1 MVGSDF
7 SLYFRVFNFFTV
19 SIINM
24 SYSLFTFLLFV
35 SESNT
40 ASKCFFVGGFG
51 LLNVYPSYESAAIE
65 IAN

>member
-7 SLYFRVFNFFTV
+7 SLYFRAFNFTV

-24 SYSLFTFLLFV
+24 SYSLFTFSLFV

-40 ASKCFFVGGFG
+40 ANKCFFVGGFG